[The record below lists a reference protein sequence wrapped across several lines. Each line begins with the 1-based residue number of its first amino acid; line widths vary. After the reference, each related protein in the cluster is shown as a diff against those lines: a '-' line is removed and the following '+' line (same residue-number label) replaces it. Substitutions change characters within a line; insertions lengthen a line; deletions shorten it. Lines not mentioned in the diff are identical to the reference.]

1 MNNLMNF
8 FNALSD
14 ETRLRII
21 MLIYNKELCVCEM
34 CEILEL
40 PQPKVSRHLSK
51 LRDMGLVRDERQNQW
66 VFYYLNIEDD
76 QMLNFIKDINDNSSK
91 YDFISNDL
99 EILRKKIS
107 NNKMCGRNK

>member
-1 MNNLMNF
+1 MNNLINF

-51 LRDMGLVRDERQNQW
+51 LRDMGLVRDKRQNQW
-66 VFYYLNIEDD
+66 IFYYLNIEDE
-76 QMLNFIKDINDNSSK
+76 QMLNFIKDINDNSLK
-91 YDFISNDL
+91 YDIIYNDL
-99 EILRKKIS
+99 AKLRKRIS
-107 NNKMCGRNK
+107 SNKMCGRNK

>member
-34 CEILEL
+34 CEILGL

-66 VFYYLNIEDD
+66 IFYYLNIKDE
-76 QMLNFIKDINDNSSK
+76 QMLNFIKDINDNSLK
-91 YDFISNDL
+91 YDVIYNDV
-99 EILRKKIS
+99 EKLRKKIS
-107 NNKMCGRNK
+107 MNKMCGRNK